1 MVHAG
6 AFFGSFLP
14 ALSDIC
20 ATDSKVKAYEPNPES
35 FRCAQ
40 ITSAIND
47 LTDTDL
53 TKAALGSAEQQLPFA
68 IEDKQ
73 GKSLAGR
80 SQFAAS
86 GTDKGTEI
94 EVQVIRLDDHLDRNR
109 PVSILHLDLEG
120 HEQEA
125 LEGALDTLE
134 QHRPLLVIETVP
146 PDQFMES
153 NIFPLGY
160 QAFKSI
166 NGNTFYEVKK

>member
-1 MVHAG
+1 M
-6 AFFGSFLP
+6 
-14 ALSDIC
+14 
-20 ATDSKVKAYEPNPES
+20 KAYEPNPES